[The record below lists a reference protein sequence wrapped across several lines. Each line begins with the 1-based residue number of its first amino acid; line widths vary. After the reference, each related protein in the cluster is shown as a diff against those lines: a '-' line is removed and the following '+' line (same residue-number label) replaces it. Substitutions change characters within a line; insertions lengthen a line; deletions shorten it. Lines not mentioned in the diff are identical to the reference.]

1 MERVDNLAQGRL
13 TTPSAFR
20 NRILSTLPER
30 ELVRVRALL
39 RPVSLPKGFSIARG
53 AQPISYIYFPEDAI
67 CAMEPMSRERRGVGA
82 ALIGREGVT
91 PAVSVAMSDLGFH
104 DIKVIFGGTGNRLD
118 AISLLSLTPYCP
130 HLMALAHRFA
140 QNLATQTSYAL
151 LAHSAFKIHEMVAR
165 FLLMVHDRLS
175 SINLPLVHEDIAE
188 FLGVRRA
195 SVTEALHVL
204 EGNHYI
210 RGTRGSID
218 IVDRQGLE
226 NLAGGSY
233 GDTEAEY
240 AALFPKQSWAG
251 SPVTLE
257 DARLR
262 TNGRTS

>member
-1 MERVDNLAQGRL
+1 MERFDYRIGQKVTAA
-13 TTPSAFR
+13 TTFR
-20 NRILSTLPER
+20 NRLLSKLPER
-30 ELVRVRALL
+30 ELAKIRPLL

-53 AQPISYIYFPEDAI
+53 SQPITYVYFPEDAI
-67 CAMEPMSRERRGVGA
+67 CAMEPMSSDRHGVGA

-91 PAVSVAMSDLGFH
+91 PSLSVAMSDLGFH
-104 DIKVIFGGTGNRLD
+104 DISVICGGSGNRLD

-130 HLMALAHRFA
+130 KLLAHAHRFA

-151 LAHSAFKIHEMVAR
+151 LAHAAFKIIERVAR

-175 SINLPLVHEDIAE
+175 SISLPFTHEDIAQ
-188 FLGVRRA
+188 FLCVRRP
-195 SVTEALHVL
+195 SVTEALHLL
-204 EGNHYI
+204 EGDHYI
-210 RGTRGSID
+210 RAMRGSIE

-226 NLAGGSY
+226 DVAGGSY

-240 AALFPKQSWAG
+240 SALFPRESLAG

-262 TNGRTS
+262 FNGRTT